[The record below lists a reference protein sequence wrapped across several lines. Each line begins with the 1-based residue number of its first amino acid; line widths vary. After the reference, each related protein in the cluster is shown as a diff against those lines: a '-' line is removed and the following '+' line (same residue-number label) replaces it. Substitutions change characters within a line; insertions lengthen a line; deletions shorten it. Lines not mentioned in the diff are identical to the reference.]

1 MTTDNLQQEKKT
13 DDYKVQYAAISQ
25 GTRVTQR
32 QKRKKAKKSMFS
44 RVARVQLGTHTNA
57 GPELHGCNSG
67 EHGFLEVFV
76 CMAVWLSV
84 CRYGCLLDC
93 MSVCLS
99 GVMST
104 CLHGCMPV
112 WLSVCMSIY
121 MSACTYVC
129 LADCMSA
136 CNFDPATLH
145 MHHMQGS

>member
-1 MTTDNLQQEKKT
+1 MQRKKL
-13 DDYKVQYAAISQ
+13 
-25 GTRVTQR
+25 
-32 QKRKKAKKSMFS
+32 KKAKKINVLPSCTGATRDPYKCGSRVARVQLGRNTGS

-76 CMAVWLSV
+76 CMVVWLSV
-84 CRYGCLLDC
+84 CRYGCLPDC

-104 CLHGCMPV
+104 CLPGCMPV